1 MTQAQNNV
9 IEGVT
14 EVLMQNGFEQAV
26 PQIMEIVL
34 NSAMKIERENHLNA
48 SPYERRQ
55 DRVDVANGY
64 KPKTVNTRYGQ
75 LNLQVPQ
82 TRITEFYPEC
92 LEKGLRS
99 ERALNG
105 TIAHMYIMGDSTA
118 KVTKVLET
126 MCGLSVTSSQVSR
139 CTKQLDEELNAWRNR
154 ELSEFAY
161 LIFDARYEN
170 VRYGGEVKKL
180 AVIWGSGVTADGH
193 R

>member
-99 ERALNG
+99 ERPLNA
-105 TIAHMYIMGDSTA
+105 TIAHMHIMVVSTA

-126 MCGLSVTSSQVSR
+126 MCGLSVTSLQVSR